1 MKKLICALIFLGL
14 TLSAPRAIADERDGE
29 QFAPERLWHLAELPA
44 WYFVWTVIHE
54 GSHALTATA
63 LGYRGCRI
71 HPYPHEHD
79 GVFSYGD
86 SFCDSWQKSG
96 GSRDAVIFIMPS
108 FVDIAVFGTSD
119 LMLTSRVIDPDSLA
133 GGLLFFGG
141 MLAPW
146 LDYTLNANNLDGTY
160 ADNAI
165 FARLIGVPRWSV
177 MLAQDAIAALGLIR
191 LISVF
196 QEVFFEDQETDDG
209 LAINIL
215 PASNNLG
222 LQVAGQF

>member
-1 MKKLICALIFLGL
+1 MKKLICVLIFLGL
-14 TLSAPRAIADERDGE
+14 TLSAPRAIADERGGE
-29 QFAPERLWHLAELPA
+29 RFVSRRLWHLAELPA

-54 GSHALTATA
+54 SSHALTATA
-63 LGYRGCRI
+63 LGYTGCRI

-79 GVFSYGD
+79 GIFSLGD

-96 GSRDAVIFIMPS
+96 GSRDAIIFIMPS
-108 FVDIAVFGTSD
+108 FVDIAVFTTSD
-119 LMLTSRVIDPDSLA
+119 LMLTLRVIDPDSLA

-146 LDYTLNANNLDGTY
+146 LDFTFNANNLDATY

-165 FARLIGVPRWSV
+165 FARLTGIPRWSA
-177 MLAQDAIAALGLIR
+177 MLIQDAIAVAGVIR
-191 LISVF
+191 LVSVF
-196 QEVFFEDQETDDG
+196 QEVFFEEHETKD
-209 LAINIL
+209 LTITIL
-215 PASNNLG
+215 PSPNNLG